1 MVREF
6 LAARQ
11 GKRKSQLW
19 IRINPLD
26 HPDMLQ
32 DLVKTI
38 GGVPD
43 CLMQPKTNG
52 PKDVLQL
59 SHYLDVLEAR
69 EGIAPGTIKI
79 HSISTET
86 AVAMFTLGDYA
97 KARLPRLISMNWGA
111 EDLSSAIGA
120 VGNKGQDGDWVFP
133 YQIVRT
139 QFRSEERR
147 VGQEWV
153 RTCRSRWSPYN

>member
-1 MVREF
+1 
-6 LAARQ
+6 
-11 GKRKSQLW
+11 
-19 IRINPLD
+19 
-26 HPDMLQ
+26 MLQ

-97 KARLPRLISMNWGA
+97 KARLPR
-111 EDLSSAIGA
+111 
-120 VGNKGQDGDWVFP
+120 
-133 YQIVRT
+133 
-139 QFRSEERR
+139 SEEHTSELQSLMRLSYA
-147 VGQEWV
+147 VFCFKKKKKQQH
-153 RTCRSRWSPYN
+153 

>member
-1 MVREF
+1 MNIRAVLVIPGERWKKRSEADDFAADALVLDLEDSVAEARKPRAREMVREF

-52 PKDVLQL
+52 PKDVLQMSPQIGRASL
-59 SHYLDVLEAR
+59 R
-69 EGIAPGTIKI
+69 E
-79 HSISTET
+79 
-86 AVAMFTLGDYA
+86 
-97 KARLPRLISMNWGA
+97 KAGKNR
-111 EDLSSAIGA
+111 
-120 VGNKGQDGDWVFP
+120 
-133 YQIVRT
+133 
-139 QFRSEERR
+139 
-147 VGQEWV
+147 
-153 RTCRSRWSPYN
+153 